1 MNDSQSLKLEELPDL
16 PDLENLASQAHQASV
31 NLAQTPV
38 QSRNLALKEL
48 LGNLQAQQDAI
59 LEANTLDLETMRDL
73 ATAGF
78 GAQWLKLTP
87 ERLALVR
94 QYLEALIGLPDPLQ
108 VRSGTVAQSLYSFSG
123 YRTMPQGL
131 VCGLYEFLPE
141 FPVLL
146 ASLCLKTGNSLWL
159 RGSAETNHTH
169 QFLASLIDATLKKA
183 KLDPQCF
190 HSFAGDRTL
199 PTAMF
204 LTASLPIDL
213 IVPYGRASFMDRI
226 AQAASVPVLK
236 PAMGNCYLLWSPSGS
251 SDFVRTIIV
260 DSHLGMP
267 DAVNAI
273 EKVLIT
279 PNINSSLLNVV
290 FHHLR
295 EKGFTLK
302 GDAALTADFPEL
314 TLAEPSE
321 WSTPYFNKTVAFKVV
336 ESLGEG
342 IRWINRHSSGH
353 ADGLVTDVYRESQ
366 QFILTTD
373 SATAFINASP
383 KFSRLT
389 SGPNGTVALGM
400 MGRSTSWGAIS
411 VETFL
416 KGNRVVQGLGT
427 MVTPLGQA

>member
-1 MNDSQSLKLEELPDL
+1 MNDLQSLKLEGL
-16 PDLENLASQAHQASV
+16 PDLENLANQARQASA

-38 QSRNLALKEL
+38 QARNLALKEL
-48 LGNLQAQQDAI
+48 LNNLQAQQDAI

-73 ATAGF
+73 ATAEV

-87 ERLALVR
+87 ERLSLVR

-123 YRTMPQGL
+123 YRALPRGL
-131 VCGLYEFLPE
+131 VCGLYEYLPE

-159 RGSAETNHTH
+159 RGSVETSHTH
-169 QFLASLIDATLKKA
+169 QFLANLIEATLKKA

-190 HSFAGDRTL
+190 HSFSGDRTL
-199 PTAMF
+199 PAATL

-213 IVPYGRASFMDRI
+213 IVPYGRASFIDVI
-226 AQAASVPVLK
+226 AQEANVSVLK
-236 PAMGNCYLLWSPSGS
+236 PAMGNCYLFWSPSGS
-251 SDFVRTIIV
+251 SDFVRTIIA

-302 GDAALTADFPEL
+302 GDEALTADFPEL
-314 TLAEPSE
+314 ILAEASE
-321 WSTPYFNKTVAFKVV
+321 WSTPYFSKTVAFKVV
-336 ESLGEG
+336 DSLSDG
-342 IRWINRHSSGH
+342 IRWINGHSSGH
-353 ADGLVTDVYRESQ
+353 ADGLVTDAYRESQ

-373 SATAFINASP
+373 SATTFINASP

-389 SGPNGTVALGM
+389 SGPNGTIALGM
-400 MGRSTSWGAIS
+400 MGRSTAWGAIS
-411 VETFL
+411 IETFL
-416 KGNRVVQGLGT
+416 KGSRVVQGLGT
-427 MVTPLGQA
+427 IAVPSG

>member
-1 MNDSQSLKLEELPDL
+1 MNDLQSLQLKRF
-16 PDLENLASQAHQASV
+16 PDLENLASQARQASA

-38 QSRNLALKEL
+38 QVRNLALKEL
-48 LGNLQAQQDAI
+48 LNNLQAQQDAI

-73 ATAGF
+73 ATVGF

-87 ERLALVR
+87 ERLSLVR
-94 QYLEALIGLPDPLQ
+94 QYLEALMGLPDPLQ

-123 YRTMPQGL
+123 YRARPRGL

-141 FPVLL
+141 FLILL
-146 ASLCLKTGNSLWL
+146 ASLCLKTGNSLWI
-159 RGSAETNHTH
+159 RGSTQTNHTH
-169 QFLASLIDATLKKA
+169 QFLANLIDVTLKKV

-190 HSFAGDRTL
+190 HSFSGDDAL
-199 PTAMF
+199 PATF

-213 IVPYGRASFMDRI
+213 IVPYGRATFMDVI
-226 AQAASVPVLK
+226 AQEASVPVLK
-236 PAMGNCYLLWSPSGS
+236 PALGNCYLFWSPSGS

-302 GDAALTADFPEL
+302 GDEALTADFPEL
-314 TLAEPSE
+314 LLAEPSE
-321 WSTPYFNKTVAFKVV
+321 WATPYFSKTVAFKVV
-336 ESLGEG
+336 SSLSDG
-342 IRWINRHSSGH
+342 IQWINCHSSGH
-353 ADGLVTDVYRESQ
+353 ADGLATDAYRESQ
-366 QFILTTD
+366 QFILTVD
-373 SATAFINASP
+373 SATTFINASP

-389 SGPNGTVALGM
+389 SGPNGTIALGM
-400 MGRSTSWGAIS
+400 MGRGTAWGAIS
-411 VETFL
+411 IETFL
-416 KGNRVVQGLGT
+416 KGNRVVHGLGT
-427 MVTPLGQA
+427 TVVPST